1 MNEMLHYYAT
11 PGPITDP
18 GQYGVLFDSLPDDVA
33 SLARAIQG
41 LVVHIFWA
49 KGYGLSLDD
58 DRLEEVQLR
67 AVDKQLARLMELDPR
82 PLNECRELP
91 QRLVGNCRDFSTLFA
106 AALRYKGVPARA
118 RCGFG
123 RYFLPDHFED
133 HWVGEYWNVDQA
145 RWAMVDAQLDELQQR
160 QLQIDFDPLDVPRD
174 QFITGGR
181 AWAICRASEADPD
194 TFGIHDMHGL
204 WFVRGNLVRDVAALN
219 KMELLPWDSWGL
231 MDKEDDKLTPGDFAA
246 LDGTAALSGGDIA
259 DVHVFEKVR
268 QRYETD
274 ERWHVPPVIRS
285 YTANGPQLV
294 ELFADS
300 ARRQPEASQG

>member
-67 AVDKQLARLMELDPR
+67 TVDKQLARLMELDPR

-145 RWAMVDAQLDELQQR
+145 RWAMVDAQLDEFQQR
-160 QLQIDFDPLDVPRD
+160 ALGIDFDPLDVPHD

-181 AWAICRASEADPD
+181 AWVMCRAGEADPEA
-194 TFGIHDMHGL
+194 FGIHDMHGL

-219 KMELLPWDSWGL
+219 KMELLPWDVWGL
-231 MDKEDDKLTPGDFAA
+231 AYVEGGDETLSAADLTA
-246 LDGTAALSGGDIA
+246 LDKMAALSSGTVA
-259 DVHVFEKVR
+259 DVEAFEQIRREYVSGKQWR
-268 QRYETD
+268 
-274 ERWHVPPVIRS
+274 VPPVITS
-285 YTANGPQLV
+285 FGSAGPKQVDLG
-294 ELFADS
+294 LLPAL
-300 ARRQPEASQG
+300 